1 MYSTRGMMYMID
13 FVIDDL
19 IIARRNRCAPS
30 EYSTCVE
37 ISLRNNVYVNICDS
51 DYVKG
56 QKDRGK
62 RVIFAL
68 SKPIMADDRILIQ
81 VTKRKKKNMGKVKFM
96 IGSSDI
102 EIESLFD
109 AVDHKFKHENLDWY
123 DRCITHLRTM
133 PRLNTKSKGPID
145 VCECFEVPDPRYEEL
160 TPVFESRKVMVPIF
174 NLCQYQTG
182 NVLIKIILYCIGPS
196 VVGTIIYNSPE
207 PPPKLCPYVSSGCVR
222 ASGGV
227 SKSDTRKCS
236 ECGDKSK
243 LNRDHNRGYSSFNYF
258 FLLQSV
264 ASRRRDNIW
273 RCMCSI

>member
-1 MYSTRGMMYMID
+1 MID

-51 DYVKG
+51 DYAKG
-56 QKDRGK
+56 QKHRGK

-68 SKPIMADDRILIQ
+68 SKPIMSDDRLLIQ
-81 VTKRKKKNMGKVKFM
+81 VTKKKKDTKGKVKFM
-96 IGSSDI
+96 IGTSDI

-109 AVDHKFKHENLDWY
+109 TVDHKFKHENLDWY

-133 PRLNTKSKGPID
+133 PRLNTTSKGPMD

-160 TPVFESRKVMVPIF
+160 SPVFEARKVMVPIF

-196 VVGTIIYNSPE
+196 VVGTLTYNLPE
-207 PPPKLCPYVSSGCVR
+207 PSPKLCPYEYVGNVRPYGCV
-222 ASGGV
+222 
-227 SKSDTRKCS
+227 SKRNTCSCS
-236 ECGDKSK
+236 ECGDKGK
-243 LNRDHNRGYSSFNYF
+243 LNRDHN
-258 FLLQSV
+258 
-264 ASRRRDNIW
+264 
-273 RCMCSI
+273 